1 MVRRSSELLLFGV
14 IFAVVHASTLRRAIL
29 CCYYDKAPLVT
40 RGFLLYCLLGQLVM
54 GTGLSF
60 DSSAMNKTGHLVY
73 TSALVVGSLALPA
86 RSFEHD
92 LVLVL
97 CALTLVTRRM
107 FGGCMISHARG
118 DTATSSREYDL
129 LYLCP
134 LVAGSLRKLFAT
146 A

>member
-1 MVRRSSELLLFGV
+1 MARRSGELPLFGV

-29 CCYYDKAPLVT
+29 CCYFEETPVVT
-40 RGFLLYCLLGQLVM
+40 RGFLLYCLLGQLAM
-54 GTGLSF
+54 GTSF
-60 DSSAMNKTGHLVY
+60 FLDSSAMNKSGHLMY
-73 TSALVVGSLALPA
+73 TSALAVGSLVLPA

-92 LVLVL
+92 SVLVL

-118 DTATSSREYDL
+118 DRATSSRKYDL

-134 LVAGSLRKLFAT
+134 LVASSLRRLHA
-146 A
+146 